1 MSHLTPEQSLSTKI
15 QHAGSEFRLGK
26 GLLGAL
32 ELSVTHQSD
41 PGVPPVYTRLGNSAN
56 HYEVEAVINQLAQA
70 RSSIVT
76 GSGMSSLALLIFGL
90 AQPGDHVLC
99 LDESYG
105 GTVKFFKNI
114 ASRWGVDVDFAS
126 FNDWPKKISSKTKFV
141 VVESITNPKCLPQ
154 NLREIAVFAK
164 NHGLTSVCD
173 NTFASP
179 IIIQPLALGFDY
191 VYESATKYLNGHSD
205 VIAGV
210 ISSNQPEGMRRLRDM
225 HTYFGSFLPPYQCTQ
240 LLRGLKTLELRVQAQ
255 TKNAKELA
263 IKLQALPFVKRVFYG
278 SSDTAI
284 KNLFNDSYGGMLSIE
299 LTDEMP
305 TVKWL
310 DAMKLVKHVP
320 SLGGTETTATIPFYS
335 TNWFMTEQEKKARQ
349 ITTQLV
355 RFSVGLEN
363 TGDLIEDM
371 SCIKEP
377 G

>member
-1 MSHLTPEQSLSTKI
+1 M
-15 QHAGSEFRLGK
+15 
-26 GLLGAL
+26 
-32 ELSVTHQSD
+32 
-41 PGVPPVYTRLGNSAN
+41 PP
-56 HYEVEAVINQLAQA
+56 
-70 RSSIVT
+70 
-76 GSGMSSLALLIFGL
+76 
-90 AQPGDHVLC
+90 
-99 LDESYG
+99 
-105 GTVKFFKNI
+105 
-114 ASRWGVDVDFAS
+114 VDVDFAS
-126 FNDWPKKISSKTKFV
+126 FDEWPKKLTTKTKFV

-164 NHGLTSVCD
+164 THGLTSVCD

-179 IIIQPLALGFDY
+179 IIVQPLALGFDY

-210 ISSNQPEGMRRLRDM
+210 ISSKQPEGMRRLRDV

-284 KNLFNDSYGGMLSIE
+284 KNIFNDSFGGMLSIE

-335 TNWFMTEQEKKARQ
+335 TNWFMTEQEKTARQ
-349 ITTQLV
+349 ITTQPV

-363 TGDLIEDM
+363 TSDLIEDM
-371 SCIKEP
+371 SCLKEP